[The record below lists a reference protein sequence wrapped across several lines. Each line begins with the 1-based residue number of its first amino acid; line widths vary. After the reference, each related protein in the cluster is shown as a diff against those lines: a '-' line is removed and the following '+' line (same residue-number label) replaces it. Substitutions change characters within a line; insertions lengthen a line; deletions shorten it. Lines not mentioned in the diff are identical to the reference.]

1 MDILASVPILHKR
14 CCYTI
19 NIGIARSA
27 NVVCVCFG
35 VMLVCSGRTIWV
47 CVQRSYFNFN
57 NKIKTPGNSRW
68 YTAHTHN
75 KPVRDDALAVDITEV
90 ISWGQI
96 WRGNYIDV
104 IMGAMVSQITSFR
117 IVHSTVHLGADQR
130 KYQSSASL
138 AFVRG
143 NPR

>member
-1 MDILASVPILHKR
+1 MDILASVLILHKR

-27 NVVCVCFG
+27 YVVCVGFG
-35 VMLVCSGRTIWV
+35 VMFVCSGRTIGV

-68 YTAHTHN
+68 YTANTHN
-75 KPVRDDALAVDITEV
+75 KPVRDDALAVYITEV

-96 WRGNYIDV
+96 WRGNYSDV
-104 IMGAMVSQITSFR
+104 IMGAMVSQITSFT

-143 NPR
+143 NTR